1 MSSFQMPLNLLNLLS
16 SIAPDDVLYDFL
28 ARCGLPVRFGI
39 ADTANETSVT
49 RRIVTA
55 IERAPSP
62 VRDCVV
68 ASLRRIALL
77 ADDAGLA
84 ALRAVN
90 EARAEPVNALHL
102 PDAPAQCALW
112 MYLRHRDLFNEAL
125 RLCGLHTPRHEPM
138 PLDTLRQ
145 PLGRPDA
152 LVVDHVRLFEA
163 TLLDE
168 TTGGEIAIRAPE
180 GNPRVGVLELLD
192 HWMPMDNPM
201 RQGRFRLIDAKLG
214 IEFFPEPGQAI
225 GRSVLVALRRRGS
238 NLGDF
243 DSGTRAQLEAW
254 LRHWHLAPGF
264 DVQAAPSFQT
274 PA

>member
-1 MSSFQMPLNLLNLLS
+1 MSSLEMPLNLLLN
-16 SIAPDDVLYDFL
+16 ITPDDVLYDFL
-28 ARCGLPVRFGI
+28 ARCGLPARFGI
-39 ADTANETSVT
+39 GDADDEGAVIG
-49 RRIVTA
+49 RIAAA
-55 IERAPSP
+55 IEHAPPP
-62 VRDCVV
+62 VRGCVL

-77 ADDAGLA
+77 SDDAGLT

-90 EARAEPVNALHL
+90 ETHAKPVNALHL

-125 RLCGLHTPRHEPM
+125 RRRGLHTPRHAPM
-138 PLDTLRQ
+138 RLDALRQ

-152 LVVDHVRLFEA
+152 LVVDHVRLLEA

-168 TTGGEIAIRAPE
+168 TTGGEIDIRAPK

-201 RQGRFRLIDAKLG
+201 RRARFRLIDAKLG

-243 DSGTRAQLEAW
+243 DSGTRVQLEAW
-254 LRHWHLAPGF
+254 LHHWRLAPGF
-264 DVQAAPSFQT
+264 EIQAAPSLQT